1 MSDQGFHEVQLSG
14 KQLVFLFMSAVV
26 VVVVVF
32 LLGVN
37 VGRGVRGA
45 VGDTEVLAQG
55 DPAVSKGPDT
65 AAAGTDPAK
74 PAQPELSYH
83 DMLLGANAKDDKG
96 AAATAD
102 KGAAAEK
109 TPPSEAPPAISEA
122 PPPVLTATPTP
133 VPAAPRATPT
143 PAAQTPP
150 AQTPAAA
157 PKSSGSDWFLQTGA
171 YSTQAV
177 AEGEVAKLK
186 QLNVP
191 AFVVAPEPT
200 DRQKLFR
207 VRVGPYANRAEADQV
222 SSRLRRQG
230 FKPSITR

>member
-37 VGRGVRGA
+37 VGRGVRSA

-55 DPAVSKGPDT
+55 DPAVSKGPD
-65 AAAGTDPAK
+65 AAAAVTDPAK

-122 PPPVLTATPTP
+122 PPPVLTSTPTP
-133 VPAAPRATPT
+133 VPPAPRATQTPT
-143 PAAQTPP
+143 P
-150 AQTPAAA
+150 QTPAAA
-157 PKSSGSDWFLQTGA
+157 PRSSGSDWFLQTGA

-191 AFVVAPEPT
+191 AFVVAPEAT

>member
-55 DPAVSKGPDT
+55 DPSASKGPD
-65 AAAGTDPAK
+65 AAVAGTEPAK

-83 DMLLGANAKDDKG
+83 DMLLGANASPDKGATAAAGKG
-96 AAATAD
+96 AAAPSD
-102 KGAAAEK
+102 KDK
-109 TPPSEAPPAISEA
+109 TPPSEAPPPISEV
-122 PPPVLTATPTP
+122 PPPVQTPTPTP
-133 VPAAPRATPT
+133 VPPAPRATPT
-143 PAAQTPP
+143 PAPRP
-150 AQTPAAA
+150 
-157 PKSSGSDWFLQTGA
+157 SGSDWFLQTGA

-177 AEGEVAKLK
+177 ADGQVAQLK
-186 QLNVP
+186 TLNVP
-191 AFVVAPEPT
+191 AFVVLPEPGG
-200 DRQKLFR
+200 KLFR
-207 VRVGPYANRAEADQV
+207 VRIGPYSGRAEAEQV
-222 SSRLRRQG
+222 KSRIARQG
-230 FKPSITR
+230 FQSSITR